1 MSLALGLTP
10 RAQMDSSGGS
20 GLPLNS
26 SENDDRGL
34 SLKAVRMVCTASDAE
49 SDSFTTTS
57 NIDVMREI
65 RTGMDAI
72 FHDAHEMRW
81 LAPGDSQIRKTSK
94 VRKMKMK
101 NDNLEGRD
109 GGENGE

>member
-1 MSLALGLTP
+1 
-10 RAQMDSSGGS
+10 MDSSGGS

-34 SLKAVRMVCTASDAE
+34 SFKAVRMVCTASDAE

-57 NIDVMREI
+57 NIDVMRET

-72 FHDAHEMRW
+72 SHDAHE
-81 LAPGDSQIRKTSK
+81 GSQIR
-94 VRKMKMK
+94 
-101 NDNLEGRD
+101 NDKGNENEKQGTGR
-109 GGENGE
+109 E